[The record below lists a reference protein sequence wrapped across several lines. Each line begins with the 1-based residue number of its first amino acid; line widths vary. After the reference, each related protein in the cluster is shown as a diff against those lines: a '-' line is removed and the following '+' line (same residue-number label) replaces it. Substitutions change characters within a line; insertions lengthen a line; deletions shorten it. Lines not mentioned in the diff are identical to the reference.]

1 MFFDLAALHAFG
13 ARPCLITANGG
24 TWTYAEMA
32 GAAAR
37 FARRLPRDRHLV
49 AVEAAAE
56 PQAIAAYTGALSAG
70 HAVMPLPEGDAE
82 TAAHLAGRFRPAAS
96 FRRADGHWQLQT
108 HTHEPASLHP
118 ELALLLQT
126 SGSTGHGRGVRL
138 SAAAVEANA
147 RAIGEYLGL
156 TPEDRAALVLPL
168 HYSYG
173 LSVLHSHLASGGSLW
188 LAPGSVLEPGF
199 AAALGASG
207 ATSLAGVP
215 HHFKLLQS
223 AGLAD
228 ALPERLNTLTVA
240 GGAMAPDQVRA
251 WAARMQERRG
261 RFFVM
266 YGQTE
271 ATARISYLPPER
283 ALAAPGAAGL
293 AIPGGRLS
301 LRDAS
306 GREITTPD
314 GEGELIYHGP
324 NVMMGYAGDAS
335 DLTGG
340 AELKELATGDLARRD
355 ADGLYHITGR
365 LSRMSKIAGLRIGH
379 DALERALA
387 TEGLEAAVWGDDTSL
402 SIAVAGPRDQSPEAI
417 AARAAALTGIGAQHF
432 TVSLRK
438 TLPRRANG
446 KVDYPTL
453 KAQAAPARRA
463 KDVLSAFQ
471 AAFTLQSVGRNDS
484 FTSLGGD
491 SLRHV
496 ELSLALDE
504 RLGGAPAGWEEMTV
518 AELERASP
526 ANAASLPFDLVARVI
541 AILAVVTAHQ
551 THWPIYGGA
560 AAMVVLM
567 GMSVAGYR
575 WDALK
580 SGDLTGFLKPAAAV
594 LLPYYLIVTA
604 YAAAWQQVPWASV
617 FLAGNFAFTLP
628 ETRLMLPYLYW
639 FVEAYVQMTL
649 LVAAPFAVPAVRRW
663 LVRQG
668 AFRSGLLLLAV
679 AVALRLIVPEV
690 WQIGGRAQF
699 TVPWVLYL
707 FALGWCITAATR
719 MPERLL
725 VLAAACVIMPG
736 AAYLGGNWYGG
747 WIKYMW
753 LLALIA
759 GLLFI
764 PRLPVPRPAL
774 RPVMRLAQA
783 AFPIYLLHRFVPELL
798 MPMAGLEG
806 RGPLID
812 ALAVFGGIALGL
824 TAAALQR
831 QLVQAW
837 AARRP
842 RIGAAAAQA

>member
-1 MFFDLAALHAFG
+1 MFFDLAELSAFG
-13 ARPCLITANGG
+13 ARPCLITAAGETLSYVG
-24 TWTYAEMA
+24 LAEAA
-32 GAAAR
+32 GQ
-37 FARRLPRDRHLV
+37 FARHLPQDRCLI
-49 AVEAAAE
+49 AVETAAE
-56 PQAIAAYTGALSAG
+56 PEAIIAYIGALSAG
-70 HAVMPLPEGDAE
+70 HAVMPLPGGDAE
-82 TAAHLAGRFRPAAS
+82 TAARLAERFRPAAS
-96 FRRADGHWQLQT
+96 FCCEAGRWQVKSYA
-108 HTHEPASLHP
+108 HEAASLHP
-118 ELALLLQT
+118 DLTLLLQT

-147 RAIGEYLGL
+147 RAIAQYLGL
-156 TPEDRAALVLPL
+156 TPGDRAAVILPL

-173 LSVLHSHLASGGSLW
+173 LSVLHTHLAAGASLW

-199 AAALGASG
+199 AAALDASG

-215 HHFKLLQS
+215 HHFKLLES
-223 AGLAD
+223 AGLAET
-228 ALPERLNTLTVA
+228 LPEKLDTLTVA
-240 GGAMAPDQVRA
+240 GGAMAPEQVRA
-251 WAARMQERRG
+251 WAARMNSRGG
-261 RFFVM
+261 RFFAM

-271 ATARISYLPPER
+271 ATARISYLPPEL
-283 ALAAPGAAGL
+283 ALEAPGAAGR
-293 AIPGGRLS
+293 AIPGGRLL
-301 LRDAS
+301 LRDAA
-306 GREITTPD
+306 GYEITTPE
-314 GEGELIYHGP
+314 GEGELIYRGP
-324 NVMMGYAGDAS
+324 NVMMGYAERAA
-335 DLTGG
+335 DLNRGP
-340 AELKELATGDLARRD
+340 ELAELATGDLARRD
-355 ADGLYHITGR
+355 ADGLYYITGR

-387 TEGLEAAVWGDDTSL
+387 AEGLETAVWGGDNGL
-402 SIAVAGPRDQSPEAI
+402 SIAVAGARGQAPEAI
-417 AARAAALTGIGAQHF
+417 AARAARLTGIGAQHF
-432 TVSLRK
+432 TVSMRG

-446 KVDYPTL
+446 KVDYPAL

-471 AAFTLQSVGRNDS
+471 AAFAPQSVGRNDS
-484 FTSLGGD
+484 FASLGGD

-526 ANAASLPFDLVARVI
+526 AKAASLPFDLVARVI

-551 THWPIYGGA
+551 THWPVYGGA
-560 AAMVVLM
+560 AAMVILM
-567 GMSVAGYR
+567 GMSVAGFR
-575 WDALK
+575 WDVLK
-580 SGDLTGFLKPAAAV
+580 SGDLRGFLKPVAAV
-594 LLPYYLIVTA
+594 LLPYYLIAAA
-604 YAAAWQQVPWASV
+604 YAVAWQQVPWASV

-628 ETRLMLPYLYW
+628 ETHLMLPYLYW

-668 AFRSGLLLLAV
+668 AFRAGLLLLV
-679 AVALRLIVPEV
+679 FAVALRLIVPEL

-707 FALGWCITAATR
+707 FALGWCITTANRSTQ
-719 MPERLL
+719 RLL
-725 VLAAACVIMPG
+725 VLGAACVIMPA

-764 PRLPVPRPAL
+764 PRLPLPRLAV
-774 RPVMRLAQA
+774 RPLMRLAQA

-806 RGPLID
+806 GGPVID

-824 TAAALQR
+824 AAAALQR

-842 RIGAAAAQA
+842 GISTTVEA